1 MSCLKQNI
9 RTTHSLMWVSVQSLR
24 GHNTSCST
32 KDPKLAELVGLR
44 KFHVAIKKGACIL
57 DSKKMKTLQAN
68 HVKASLKGKE
78 PQVQDTG
85 SQAPQANLAAVA
97 ETLTSLNV
105 LLTSRM
111 LQLTARAGLSDVPI
125 LRATFIVLSVLCP
138 FSTCSSGSPLGS
150 AAGSSLNLEHGHM
163 KRGGTIIT
171 NSCGSIIMKMVLVA
185 MCRPKGRTSL
195 LCLLVNGLQIKDS
208 EVPTS

>member
-1 MSCLKQNI
+1 MSAASTSSPSLSPSSWSSARAGVAIPAPQTKQWNLQLVPSPGDPAQNATQTKRHIWEKKVDEVAKQMSCLKQNI

-44 KFHVAIKKGACIL
+44 KFHVTIKKGACVL

-111 LQLTARAGLSDVPI
+111 L
-125 LRATFIVLSVLCP
+125 SVV
-138 FSTCSSGSPLGS
+138 F
-150 AAGSSLNLEHGHM
+150 A
-163 KRGGTIIT
+163 
-171 NSCGSIIMKMVLVA
+171 SID
-185 MCRPKGRTSL
+185 C
-195 LCLLVNGLQIKDS
+195 
-208 EVPTS
+208 